1 MVTHLSPTQIWA
13 QLPRIEEVVLGK
25 LEKGEMVNDSTVPIL
40 PKNLRTVYMSYSITK
55 AGVEAL
61 SPEVSHIYAPQQLSD
76 LAAQLP
82 ANLKSFTINGRNNIG
97 STYELAYSL
106 PSKLTS
112 LDLDHVTKMLPPSAR
127 LPPTLTYLACWSSF
141 FHLVIHDSQDRRSD
155 VAFRSVTVSKP
166 REWNVSAA
174 WNDILDLFPKTLRTL
189 QLRTEPLLYLAPSCS
204 QLWDWPTSARLLPH
218 HLEMIKVISTSEDFS
233 LKAFNTWTSLIPLEL
248 TRLHTLSLLL
258 PGNRAKIPDIWS
270 FEVDNLPTSITKLH
284 LGSPISAFYFKAL
297 PPRLRSL
304 ALDPPHH
311 SLLWTVEE
319 LQTLPKSLKWILFTS
334 STTILAEIRERILE
348 ALPIKASQID
358 FIWAI

>member
-1 MVTHLSPTQIWA
+1 
-13 QLPRIEEVVLGK
+13 
-25 LEKGEMVNDSTVPIL
+25 
-40 PKNLRTVYMSYSITK
+40 
-55 AGVEAL
+55 
-61 SPEVSHIYAPQQLSD
+61 
-76 LAAQLP
+76 
-82 ANLKSFTINGRNNIG
+82 
-97 STYELAYSL
+97 
-106 PSKLTS
+106 
-112 LDLDHVTKMLPPSAR
+112 
-127 LPPTLTYLACWSSF
+127 
-141 FHLVIHDSQDRRSD
+141 
-155 VAFRSVTVSKP
+155 
-166 REWNVSAA
+166 
-174 WNDILDLFPKTLRTL
+174 
-189 QLRTEPLLYLAPSCS
+189 
-204 QLWDWPTSARLLPH
+204 
-218 HLEMIKVISTSEDFS
+218 MIKVISTSEDFS